1 MTAAAA
7 TIAGAVFGSVG
18 ALAAFPL
25 RLAAR
30 EVERRQGQLRR
41 GVTRRTTHV
50 VFGRTLLVKPAKAGF
65 AKAGLIKSG
74 DAEIERRV
82 AAQRDAGR
90 MLVSENGFLRLL
102 GLMSAPE
109 ASSLS
114 RQSLIEQSRLS
125 GADLDL
131 LSLFDAFEH
140 DREPYSFRDLI
151 LARKYAG
158 LVAGGATWGSI
169 ARSVHRSGPVAS
181 LTAKSLNVG
190 SASGRADAI
199 YLEGGQSELDGQ
211 LLFDLG
217 AAASGDDTLEELF
230 EEAESAEEEGR
241 HDEAAALYQRC
252 LAIDPGDAF
261 AAFNRANC
269 LRAGG
274 HVADAAH
281 DYARAIKLDPAFVE
295 AWFNLAGL
303 MSEQGRDA
311 SARRHLQKAISLDK
325 TYADPVFN
333 LARLEFD
340 AGNLAEARRLWVR
353 YLELDPDSEWAG
365 VAARGVQFVDMQLA
379 RTGG

>member
-1 MTAAAA
+1 MTAPAVSVP
-7 TIAGAVFGSVG
+7 GAVFGTIG

-30 EVERRQGQLRR
+30 EVERQHGQLRR
-41 GVTRRTTHV
+41 GITRRTTHV
-50 VFGRTLLVKPAKAGF
+50 VFGRALL
-65 AKAGLIKSG
+65 AKAGLTKNG
-74 DAEIERRV
+74 DAGIERRV
-82 AAQRDAGR
+82 AAARGAGQT
-90 MLVSENGFLRLL
+90 LLSENGFLRLL
-102 GLMSAPE
+102 GLMKAPE

-125 GADLDL
+125 GADLDM

-140 DREPYSFRDLI
+140 DSEPYSFRDLI

-158 LVAGGATWGSI
+158 LVAGGATWAAI

-190 SASGRADAI
+190 SQHGRPDAI

-217 AAASGDDTLEELF
+217 SAAQGDDTLEDLF
-230 EEAESAEEEGR
+230 AEAEAAEEGR
-241 HDEAAALYQRC
+241 DHEGAAALYHRC
-252 LAIDPGDAF
+252 LAIDPSDAI

-274 HVADAAH
+274 HATDAAH
-281 DYARAIKLDPAFVE
+281 DYARAIKLDTAFVE

-311 SARRHLQKAISLDK
+311 SARRHLQKAIALDK
-325 TYADPVFN
+325 SYADPVFN

-340 AGNLAEARRLWVR
+340 AGNLLEARRLWVR
-353 YLELDPDSEWAG
+353 YLELDAESEWAG

-379 RTGG
+379 RTAG

>member
-1 MTAAAA
+1 MTAPAVL
-7 TIAGAVFGSVG
+7 GAVFGTIG

-30 EVERRQGQLRR
+30 EVERQHGQLRR

-50 VFGRTLLVKPAKAGF
+50 VFGRALL
-65 AKAGLIKSG
+65 AKAGLSKNG

-82 AAQRDAGR
+82 AAERGAGR
-90 MLVSENGFLRLL
+90 KLLSENGFLRLL
-102 GLMSAPE
+102 ELMKAPE

-140 DREPYSFRDLI
+140 DADPYSFRDLI

-158 LVAGGATWGSI
+158 LVAGGATWGAI

-190 SASGRADAI
+190 SQHGRPDAI

-217 AAASGDDTLEELF
+217 TAGAEGDDTLEELF
-230 EEAESAEEEGR
+230 AEAEAAEEGGDHEG
-241 HDEAAALYQRC
+241 AAALYQRC
-252 LAIDPGDAF
+252 LAIDPSDAI

-274 HVADAAH
+274 HAADAAH
-281 DYARAIKLDPAFVE
+281 DYISAIKLDPAFVE

-303 MSEQGRDA
+303 MSEQGREA
-311 SARRHLQKAISLDK
+311 SARRHLQKAITLDK
-325 TYADPVFN
+325 NYADPVFN

-340 AGNLAEARRLWVR
+340 AGNLLEARRLWVR
-353 YLELDPDSEWAG
+353 YLELDAESEWAR
-365 VAARGVQFVDMQLA
+365 VAAKGVQFVDLQLA
-379 RTGG
+379 RTAG

>member
-1 MTAAAA
+1 MTAP
-7 TIAGAVFGSVG
+7 TGIIPGAVFGTIG

-30 EVERRQGQLRR
+30 EVERRHGQLRR
-41 GVTRRTTHV
+41 GVTRRTSHV
-50 VFGRTLLVKPAKAGF
+50 VFGRTLLAKAGM
-65 AKAGLIKSG
+65 AKAG
-74 DAEIERRV
+74 DVEIERRV
-82 AAQRDAGR
+82 SAERAAGR
-90 MLVSENGFLRLL
+90 TLLSENGFLRLL
-102 GLMSAPE
+102 GLMRAPD

-114 RQSLIEQSRLS
+114 RQSLIDQSKLS
-125 GADLDL
+125 GADVDL

-140 DREPYSFRDLI
+140 DAEPYSFRDLI

-158 LVAGGATWGSI
+158 LVAGGASWGAI

-190 SASGRADAI
+190 SQHGRPDAI

-217 AAASGDDTLEELF
+217 NASAAGDDTLEDLF
-230 EEAESAEEEGR
+230 AEAESAEEEGR
-241 HDEAAALYQRC
+241 HDDAAALYQRC
-252 LAIDPGDAF
+252 LSIDPSDAI

-269 LRAGG
+269 LRGAGRT
-274 HVADAAH
+274 AEAAH

-303 MSEQGRDA
+303 MSDEGKIA

-325 TYADPVFN
+325 SYADPVFN

-340 AGNLAEARRLWVR
+340 AGNLAEARRNWVR
-353 YLELDPDSEWAG
+353 YLELDADSEWARTAQKG
-365 VAARGVQFVDMQLA
+365 IQFVDLQLT
-379 RTGG
+379 RKSVS

>member
-1 MTAAAA
+1 MTAPAVP
-7 TIAGAVFGSVG
+7 GAVFGTIG

-30 EVERRQGQLRR
+30 EVERQHGQLRR

-50 VFGRTLLVKPAKAGF
+50 VFGRALLVKAGLV
-65 AKAGLIKSG
+65 KAGLTKNS
-74 DAEIERRV
+74 DSEIERRLD
-82 AAQRDAGR
+82 AERAAGR
-90 MLVSENGFLRLL
+90 ILMSENGFLRLL
-102 GLMSAPE
+102 GLMKAPE

-114 RQSLIEQSRLS
+114 RQSLIDQSRLS
-125 GADLDL
+125 GADLDR

-140 DREPYSFRDLI
+140 DGEPYSFRDLI

-158 LVAGGATWGSI
+158 LIAGGATWGAI

-190 SASGRADAI
+190 SQHGRPDAI

-217 AAASGDDTLEELF
+217 AAAQGDDTLEDLF
-230 EEAESAEEEGR
+230 AEAEAAEESGD
-241 HDEAAALYQRC
+241 HDGAAALYQRC
-252 LAIDPGDAF
+252 LAIDPTDAI

-269 LRAGG
+269 LRGSG
-274 HVADAAH
+274 RVAEAAH

-311 SARRHLQKAISLDK
+311 SARRHLQKAIALDK

-340 AGNLAEARRLWVR
+340 AGNLLEARRLWMR
-353 YLELDPDSEWAG
+353 YLELDAVSEWAG
-365 VAARGVQFVDMQLA
+365 VAARCVQFVDMHLA
-379 RTGG
+379 KSAG

>member
-1 MTAAAA
+1 MTAPAVSVP
-7 TIAGAVFGSVG
+7 GAVFGTIG

-30 EVERRQGQLRR
+30 EVERQHGQLRR
-41 GVTRRTTHV
+41 GITRRTTHV
-50 VFGRTLLVKPAKAGF
+50 VFGRALL
-65 AKAGLIKSG
+65 AKAGLTKNG
-74 DAEIERRV
+74 DVGIERRV
-82 AAQRDAGR
+82 AVERAAGR
-90 MLVSENGFLRLL
+90 TLISENGFLRLL
-102 GLMSAPE
+102 GLMKAPE

-114 RQSLIEQSRLS
+114 RQSLIDQSRLL

-140 DREPYSFRDLI
+140 DCEPYSFRDLI

-158 LVAGGATWGSI
+158 LVAGGATWGAI

-190 SASGRADAI
+190 SQHGRPDAI

-217 AAASGDDTLEELF
+217 AAAQGDDTLEDLF
-230 EEAESAEEEGR
+230 AEAEAAEEGGDHEG
-241 HDEAAALYQRC
+241 AAALYQRC
-252 LAIDPGDAF
+252 LAIDPSDAI

-274 HVADAAH
+274 HAADAAH

-311 SARRHLQKAISLDK
+311 SARRHLQRAIALDRS
-325 TYADPVFN
+325 YADPVFN

-340 AGNLAEARRLWVR
+340 AGNLPEARRLWVR
-353 YLELDPDSEWAG
+353 YLELDAESEWAG
-365 VAARGVQFVDMQLA
+365 VAAKGVQFVDMQLA
-379 RTGG
+379 RTAG

>member
-1 MTAAAA
+1 MTAPAVSV
-7 TIAGAVFGSVG
+7 AGAVFGTIG

-25 RLAAR
+25 RLATR
-30 EVERRQGQLRR
+30 EVERQHGQLRR
-41 GVTRRTTHV
+41 GITRRTTHV
-50 VFGRTLLVKPAKAGF
+50 VFGRTLL
-65 AKAGLIKSG
+65 AKAGLTKNG
-74 DAEIERRV
+74 DAGIERNI
-82 AAQRDAGR
+82 AAERAAGR
-90 MLVSENGFLRLL
+90 MLISENGFLRRL
-102 GLMSAPE
+102 GLMKAPE

-114 RQSLIEQSRLS
+114 RQSLIDQSRLS
-125 GADLDL
+125 GADLDM

-140 DREPYSFRDLI
+140 DGEPYSFRDLI

-158 LVAGGATWGSI
+158 LIAGGASWGAI

-190 SASGRADAI
+190 SQHGRRSDAI

-217 AAASGDDTLEELF
+217 SAAQSDDTLEDLF
-230 EEAESAEEEGR
+230 AEAEAAEEGGD
-241 HDEAAALYQRC
+241 HDGAAALYLRC
-252 LAIDPGDAF
+252 LAIDPSDAI

-274 HVADAAH
+274 HAADAAH

-311 SARRHLQKAISLDK
+311 SARKHLQKAIALDK
-325 TYADPVFN
+325 NYADPVFN

-353 YLELDPDSEWAG
+353 YLELDAHSEWAG
-365 VAARGVQFVDMQLA
+365 VAAKGVQFVDMQLA
-379 RTGG
+379 RTAG

>member
-1 MTAAAA
+1 VTAP
-7 TIAGAVFGSVG
+7 TGIIPGAVFGTIG

-30 EVERRQGQLRR
+30 EVERRHGQLRR
-41 GVTRRTTHV
+41 GVTRRTSHV
-50 VFGRTLLVKPAKAGF
+50 VFGRTLLAKAGM
-65 AKAGLIKSG
+65 AKAG
-74 DAEIERRV
+74 DVEIERRV
-82 AAQRDAGR
+82 SAERAAGR
-90 MLVSENGFLRLL
+90 TLISENGFLRML
-102 GLMSAPE
+102 GLMKAPE

-114 RQSLIEQSRLS
+114 RQSLIDQSKLS
-125 GADLDL
+125 GVDLDL

-140 DREPYSFRDLI
+140 DGEPYSFRDLI

-158 LVAGGATWGSI
+158 LVAGGASWGAI

-190 SASGRADAI
+190 SQHGRPDAI

-217 AAASGDDTLEELF
+217 SAAGDDTLEDLF
-230 EEAESAEEEGR
+230 AEAESAEEQGDHEQ
-241 HDEAAALYQRC
+241 AAVLYQRC
-252 LAIDPGDAF
+252 LAIDPGDAI

-269 LRAGG
+269 LRGAG
-274 HVADAAH
+274 HVSEAAH
-281 DYARAIKLDPAFVE
+281 DYARAIKLDPGFVE

-303 MSEQGRDA
+303 MSDEGKVA
-311 SARRHLQKAISLDK
+311 SARRHLQKAITLDK

-340 AGNLAEARRLWVR
+340 AGNLAEARRHWVR
-353 YLELDPDSEWAG
+353 YLELDADSEWARTAQKG
-365 VAARGVQFVDMQLA
+365 IQFVDLQMT
-379 RTGG
+379 RKSVS

>member
-1 MTAAAA
+1 MTGSNAPV
-7 TIAGAVFGSVG
+7 IVPGAVFGVVG

-50 VFGRTLLVKPAKAGF
+50 VFGRALLAKA
-65 AKAGLIKSG
+65 AITKNG

-82 AAQRDAGR
+82 LAERAAGR
-90 MLVSENGFLRLL
+90 ALTSENGFLRLL
-102 GLMSAPE
+102 GLMKAPE
-109 ASSLS
+109 ASALS
-114 RQSLIEQSRLS
+114 RQSLLDQSRL
-125 GADLDL
+125 GAADLDL
-131 LSLFDAFEH
+131 LCLFDAFEH
-140 DREPYSFRDLI
+140 DGEPYSFRDLI

-158 LVAGGATWGSI
+158 LISGGASWGAI

-190 SASGRADAI
+190 SQHGRSDAI
-199 YLEGGQSELDGQ
+199 YLEDGQSELDGQ

-217 AAASGDDTLEELF
+217 SPDDDTLEELSADA
-230 EEAESAEEEGR
+230 EAAEDEGR
-241 HDEAAALYQRC
+241 HDNAAALYQRC
-252 LAIDPGDAF
+252 LAIDPSDAI

-269 LRAGG
+269 LRGAGRT
-274 HVADAAH
+274 AEAAH

-303 MSEQGRDA
+303 MSDEGRVA
-311 SARRHLQKAISLDK
+311 SARRHLQKAIALDK

-340 AGNLAEARRLWVR
+340 AGNLIEARRNWAR
-353 YLELDPDSEWAG
+353 YLELDADSEWARM
-365 VAARGVQFVDMQLA
+365 AAKGIQFVDLQLA
-379 RTGG
+379 RTAG

>member
-1 MTAAAA
+1 MTAPAVSV
-7 TIAGAVFGSVG
+7 AGAVFGTIG

-30 EVERRQGQLRR
+30 EVERQHGQLRR
-41 GVTRRTTHV
+41 GITRRTTHV
-50 VFGRTLLVKPAKAGF
+50 VFGRTLLAKAGPT
-65 AKAGLIKSG
+65 KNG
-74 DAEIERRV
+74 DAGIERRV
-82 AAQRDAGR
+82 AAERAAGR
-90 MLVSENGFLRLL
+90 VLISENGFLRLL
-102 GLMSAPE
+102 GLMKAPE

-114 RQSLIEQSRLS
+114 RQSLIEQSRLP

-140 DREPYSFRDLI
+140 DCEPYSFRDLI

-158 LVAGGATWGSI
+158 LVAGGATWGAI

-190 SASGRADAI
+190 SQHGRPNAI

-217 AAASGDDTLEELF
+217 AAAQGDDTLEELF
-230 EEAESAEEEGR
+230 AEAEAAEEQGDHEG
-241 HDEAAALYQRC
+241 AAALYQRC
-252 LAIDPGDAF
+252 LAIDPSDAI

-269 LRAGG
+269 LRTGG
-274 HVADAAH
+274 HAADAAR
-281 DYARAIKLDPAFVE
+281 DYIRAIKLDPAFVE

-311 SARRHLQKAISLDK
+311 SARRHLQKAIALDK
-325 TYADPVFN
+325 SYADPVFN

-340 AGNLAEARRLWVR
+340 AGNLPEARRLWVR
-353 YLELDPDSEWAG
+353 YLELDADSEWAD
-365 VAARGVQFVDMQLA
+365 VAAKGVQFVDMQLT
-379 RTGG
+379 RKSVS

>member
-1 MTAAAA
+1 MTAP
-7 TIAGAVFGSVG
+7 TGIIPGAVFGTIG

-30 EVERRQGQLRR
+30 EVERRHGQLRR
-41 GVTRRTTHV
+41 GVTRRTSHV
-50 VFGRTLLVKPAKAGF
+50 VFGRTQLAKAGM
-65 AKAGLIKSG
+65 AKGG
-74 DAEIERRV
+74 DVEIERRV
-82 AAQRDAGR
+82 AAERAAGR
-90 MLVSENGFLRLL
+90 TLLSENGFLRLL
-102 GLMSAPE
+102 GLMKAPE

-114 RQSLIEQSRLS
+114 RQSLIDQSKLS

-140 DREPYSFRDLI
+140 DSEPYSFRDLI

-158 LVAGGATWGSI
+158 LVAGGASWGAI

-190 SASGRADAI
+190 SQHGRPDAI

-217 AAASGDDTLEELF
+217 SASAAGDDTLEDLF
-230 EEAESAEEEGR
+230 AEAESSEEQGDHEQ
-241 HDEAAALYQRC
+241 AAALYQRC
-252 LAIDPGDAF
+252 LSIDPSDAI

-269 LRAGG
+269 LRGAGR
-274 HVADAAH
+274 VNEAAH

-303 MSEQGRDA
+303 MSDEGKVA
-311 SARRHLQKAISLDK
+311 SARRHLQKAIALDK

-340 AGNLAEARRLWVR
+340 AGNLAEARRNWAR
-353 YLELDPDSEWAG
+353 YLELDADSEWARTAQKG
-365 VAARGVQFVDMQLA
+365 IQFVDLQTA
-379 RTGG
+379 RTAG

>member
-1 MTAAAA
+1 MTAPAVSVP
-7 TIAGAVFGSVG
+7 GAVFGTIG

-30 EVERRQGQLRR
+30 EVERQHGQLRR
-41 GVTRRTTHV
+41 GITRRTTHV
-50 VFGRTLLVKPAKAGF
+50 VFGRTML
-65 AKAGLIKSG
+65 AKAGLTKSG
-74 DAEIERRV
+74 DAGIERRV
-82 AAQRDAGR
+82 ASERAAGR
-90 MLVSENGFLRLL
+90 TLISENGFLRLL
-102 GLMSAPE
+102 GLMKAPE

-131 LSLFDAFEH
+131 LSLFDAFER
-140 DREPYSFRDLI
+140 DCEPYSFRDLI

-158 LVAGGATWGSI
+158 LVAGGATWGAI

-190 SASGRADAI
+190 SQHGRPDAI

-217 AAASGDDTLEELF
+217 AAASGDDTLEDLF
-230 EEAESAEEEGR
+230 AEAEAAEEGGDHEG
-241 HDEAAALYQRC
+241 AAALYQRC
-252 LAIDPGDAF
+252 LAIDPSDAI

-274 HVADAAH
+274 HAADAAH

-311 SARRHLQKAISLDK
+311 SARRHLQKAIALDK
-325 TYADPVFN
+325 SYADPVFN

-340 AGNLAEARRLWVR
+340 AGNLPEARRLWVR
-353 YLELDPDSEWAG
+353 YLELDADSEWAG

-379 RTGG
+379 RTAG

>member
-1 MTAAAA
+1 MTAPAV
-7 TIAGAVFGSVG
+7 AGTVFGTIG

-30 EVERRQGQLRR
+30 EVERQHGQLRR

-50 VFGRTLLVKPAKAGF
+50 VFGRALLAKAGMT
-65 AKAGLIKSG
+65 KNG
-74 DAEIERRV
+74 DAEIERRFG
-82 AAQRDAGR
+82 AERAAGR
-90 MLVSENGFLRLL
+90 MLLSENSFLRLL
-102 GLMSAPE
+102 GLMKAPE

-114 RQSLIEQSRLS
+114 RQSLIDQSRLS
-125 GADLDL
+125 GADLDR

-140 DREPYSFRDLI
+140 DGEPYSFRDLI

-158 LVAGGATWGSI
+158 LIAGGATWGAI

-190 SASGRADAI
+190 SAFGRPDAI

-217 AAASGDDTLEELF
+217 AAAQGDDTLEELF
-230 EEAESAEEEGR
+230 AEAEATEEGGD
-241 HDEAAALYQRC
+241 HDGAAALYQRC
-252 LAIDPGDAF
+252 LAIDPTDAI

-269 LRAGG
+269 LRGSG
-274 HVADAAH
+274 RVAEAAY

-311 SARRHLQKAISLDK
+311 SARRHLQKAIALDR

-340 AGNLAEARRLWVR
+340 AGNLLEARRLWVR
-353 YLELDPDSEWAG
+353 YLELDAGSEWAG

-379 RTGG
+379 QSTG

>member
-1 MTAAAA
+1 MTAPAVSVP
-7 TIAGAVFGSVG
+7 GAVFGTIG

-30 EVERRQGQLRR
+30 EVERQHGQLRR
-41 GVTRRTTHV
+41 GITRCTTHV
-50 VFGRTLLVKPAKAGF
+50 VFGRTVL
-65 AKAGLIKSG
+65 AKAGLTKNG
-74 DAEIERRV
+74 DAGIERRV
-82 AAQRDAGR
+82 TAERAAGR
-90 MLVSENGFLRLL
+90 ALLSENGFLRLL
-102 GLMSAPE
+102 GLMKAPE

-125 GADLDL
+125 GSDLDL

-140 DREPYSFRDLI
+140 DSEPYSFRDLI

-158 LVAGGATWGSI
+158 LVIGGASWGAI

-190 SASGRADAI
+190 SQHGRPDAI

-217 AAASGDDTLEELF
+217 SAAQGDDTLEELF
-230 EEAESAEEEGR
+230 AEAEAAEEDGD
-241 HDEAAALYQRC
+241 HDGAAALYQRC
-252 LAIDPGDAF
+252 LAIDPSDAI

-274 HVADAAH
+274 HAADAAH

-311 SARRHLQKAISLDK
+311 SARRHLQKAIALDK
-325 TYADPVFN
+325 SYADPVFN

-340 AGNLAEARRLWVR
+340 AGNLLEARRLWVR
-353 YLELDPDSEWAG
+353 YLELDAESEWAG
-365 VAARGVQFVDMQLA
+365 VAAKGVQFVDMQLA
-379 RTGG
+379 RTAG

>member
-1 MTAAAA
+1 MTAP
-7 TIAGAVFGSVG
+7 TGAVFGTIG

-30 EVERRQGQLRR
+30 EVERQHGQLRR
-41 GVTRRTTHV
+41 GITRRTTHV
-50 VFGRTLLVKPAKAGF
+50 VCGRTLLAR
-65 AKAGLIKSG
+65 AGLVKNG
-74 DAEIERRV
+74 DAGIERSV
-82 AAQRDAGR
+82 AAERAAGR
-90 MLVSENGFLRLL
+90 TLISENGFLRLL
-102 GLMSAPE
+102 GLMKTPE

-114 RQSLIEQSRLS
+114 RQSLIDQSRLS
-125 GADLDL
+125 GSDLDF

-140 DREPYSFRDLI
+140 DTEPYSFRDLI

-158 LVAGGATWGSI
+158 LIAGGATWAAI

-190 SASGRADAI
+190 SQHGRADAI

-217 AAASGDDTLEELF
+217 TAGAEGDDTLEELF
-230 EEAESAEEEGR
+230 AEAEAAEEQGD
-241 HDEAAALYQRC
+241 HDGAAALYQRC
-252 LAIDPGDAF
+252 LAIDPSDAI

-274 HVADAAH
+274 HAVDAAH
-281 DYARAIKLDPAFVE
+281 DYINAIKLDPAFVE

-303 MSEQGRDA
+303 MSEQGREA
-311 SARRHLQKAISLDK
+311 SARRHLQKAIALDK

-340 AGNLAEARRLWVR
+340 AGNLLEARRLWVR
-353 YLELDPDSEWAG
+353 YLELDADSEWAR
-365 VAARGVQFVDMQLA
+365 VAAKGVQFVDLQLA
-379 RTGG
+379 RTAG

>member
-1 MTAAAA
+1 MTAPAVSVP
-7 TIAGAVFGSVG
+7 GAVFGTIG

-30 EVERRQGQLRR
+30 EVERRHGQLRR
-41 GVTRRTTHV
+41 GITRRTTHV
-50 VFGRTLLVKPAKAGF
+50 VFGRTFLAR
-65 AKAGLIKSG
+65 AGLTKGG

-82 AAQRDAGR
+82 AAERVAGR
-90 MLVSENGFLRLL
+90 TLISENGFLRLL
-102 GLMSAPE
+102 GLMTAPE
-109 ASSLS
+109 TSSLS

-140 DREPYSFRDLI
+140 DAEPYSFRDLI

-158 LVAGGATWGSI
+158 LVAGGAAWGAI

-190 SASGRADAI
+190 SQHGRPDAI

-230 EEAESAEEEGR
+230 TEAEMAEEGGD
-241 HDEAAALYQRC
+241 HAGAAALYQRC
-252 LAIDPGDAF
+252 LAIDPTDAI

-274 HVADAAH
+274 HAAEAAH

-295 AWFNLAGL
+295 AWFNFAGL
-303 MSEQGRDA
+303 MSEQGREA
-311 SARRHLQKAISLDK
+311 SARRHLQKAIALDK
-325 TYADPVFN
+325 NYADPVFN

-340 AGNLAEARRLWVR
+340 AGNLPEARRLWVR
-353 YLELDPDSEWAG
+353 YLELDGVSEWAG
-365 VAARGVQFVDMQLA
+365 VAAKGVQFVDMQLA
-379 RTGG
+379 RTAG

>member
-1 MTAAAA
+1 VTAP
-7 TIAGAVFGSVG
+7 TGIIPGAVFGTIG

-30 EVERRQGQLRR
+30 EVERRHGQLRR
-41 GVTRRTTHV
+41 GVTRRTSHV
-50 VFGRTLLVKPAKAGF
+50 VFGRTLLAKASM
-65 AKAGLIKSG
+65 AKAG
-74 DAEIERRV
+74 DAEIERRIS
-82 AAQRDAGR
+82 AERTAGR
-90 MLVSENGFLRLL
+90 TLISENGFLRLL
-102 GLMSAPE
+102 GLMKAPE

-114 RQSLIEQSRLS
+114 RQSLIDQSKLS

-140 DREPYSFRDLI
+140 DSEPYSFRDLI

-158 LVAGGATWGSI
+158 LVAGGASWGAI

-190 SASGRADAI
+190 SQHGRPDAI

-217 AAASGDDTLEELF
+217 GASAAGDDTLEDLF
-230 EEAESAEEEGR
+230 AEAESAEEEGW
-241 HDEAAALYQRC
+241 HDDAAALYQRC
-252 LAIDPGDAF
+252 LSIDPSDAI

-269 LRAGG
+269 LRGAGRT
-274 HVADAAH
+274 AEAAH

-303 MSEQGRDA
+303 MSDQGKVA
-311 SARRHLQKAISLDK
+311 SSRRHLQKAIALDK

-340 AGNLAEARRLWVR
+340 AGNLAEARRNWVR
-353 YLELDPDSEWAG
+353 YLELDADSEWARM
-365 VAARGVQFVDMQLA
+365 AAKGIQFVDLHLA
-379 RTGG
+379 RTAG